1 MIFFT
6 ESDQIVSKPRSQ
18 SLVYPAILI
27 VIVAGIAMR
36 LYFAVQMQ
44 APGHGDLSYYFALAK
59 NLAAGRGFVI
69 DYVWHFLVLPD
80 GLTHYSN
87 DFWMPLT
94 SIIISIFLIAFG
106 ESMPSALLPSI
117 IFGLGLAFITFF
129 IGMEYTKSRIIS
141 LWSAIICLF
150 APSLFKYSLLTDSS
164 IYYAVFVAAGLLMIV
179 KAKSQP
185 KFYIAAA
192 IFAGLAHL
200 TRQDGL
206 FLMLVLLLAIVVSA
220 GNTKS
225 KLRLVIFGLAA
236 YLLTLSPLLIINFI
250 VTGKLFLSRTYQI
263 AFVTTH
269 DDIYSYAKDLS
280 LSSYLSWGMRNIL
293 ASKIAALWNNIIAIL
308 QSFSRELVV
317 IPILAFIRI
326 ISLKIW
332 RWRWNDYYPPLIF
345 LALLFVFYTLI
356 ATFPA
361 MGGAFFRSAMAF
373 VPFGIVLA
381 VEMLKKIIRKPAAF
395 GLLMTLIVVAAIA
408 GSVRLSKATVVD
420 VNQQEQE
427 LKSIAATIE
436 TKNIDGAE
444 IVIMTR
450 NPWETNVV
458 TGFKAVQIPNNDI
471 DAIYEIARKYGANYL
486 ILPAPRPALE
496 GIYSGEIRDP
506 RFEFVANVE
515 KTDYKIFRISGGP

>member
-1 MIFFT
+1 MT
-6 ESDQIVSKPRSQ
+6 YSTDNGRTSGKPGKKA
-18 SLVYPAILI
+18 LVYIAVLI
-27 VIVAGIAMR
+27 VIVVGIAMR

-44 APGHGDLSYYFALAK
+44 SPGHGDHAYYFELAK
-59 NLAAGRGFVI
+59 NLAEGRGFVI

-94 SIIISIFLIAFG
+94 SIIISVFLMAFG
-106 ESMPSALLPSI
+106 KSMLSALLPSI

-129 IGMEYTKSRIIS
+129 IGMEYTKSRMIS

-164 IYYAVFVAAGLLMIV
+164 VYYAVFVAAGLLMII

-220 GNTKS
+220 DNMKS
-225 KLRLVIFGLAA
+225 KMRLVIFGLAA
-236 YLLTLSPLLIINFI
+236 YLLTISPLPVINFMS
-250 VTGKLFLSRTYQI
+250 TGRLFISKTYKI

-293 ASKIAALWNNIIAIL
+293 TSKIAALWNNIIAIL

-317 IPILAFIRI
+317 ISILAFSRM

-332 RWRWNDYYPPLIF
+332 RFRWNDYYPPLVF
-345 LALLFVFYTLI
+345 LALLFIFYTLI

-373 VPFGIVLA
+373 VPFGIVMA
-381 VEMLKKIIRKPAAF
+381 VEMLKKIIRKPQAF
-395 GLLMTLIVVAAIA
+395 GLLMMLILAAAIA
-408 GSVRLSKATVVD
+408 GSVRLSKATVAD
-420 VNQQEQE
+420 VNQQAQE
-427 LKSIAATIE
+427 LKSIAAAIE
-436 TKNIDGAE
+436 AMNIDESE

-450 NPWETNVV
+450 NPWETNVI
-458 TGFKAVQIPNNDI
+458 TGFKTVQIPNNDI
-471 DAIYEIARKYGANYL
+471 DTIYEIARKYGANYL
-486 ILPAPRPALE
+486 VQPAPRVALE

-506 RFEFVANVE
+506 RFEFVAGVE